1 MGPKVEAAIQFVEEG
16 GRVAIITSLARLQEA
31 VAEKAGTHIVPDR

>member
-16 GRVAIITSLARLQEA
+16 GRVAIITSLPLVGDALLDKTGTRL
-31 VAEKAGTHIVPDR
+31 VPRG